1 MKKIIK
7 CSTGPALAICLLIIS
22 GVSSFSQD
30 KIQINY
36 ADSLIGRTINGEQ
49 VREAIGNVALT
60 HNNVRIYCNRVLQ
73 YFDQNKADLYGN
85 VKVLKD
91 TMSIYAPKGTYYGAE
106 SKVICQDGA
115 TLNDT
120 KTTLK
125 ADYGIYFFTTDLAS
139 FKGNVKIYD
148 NKTYT
153 LTSDALDYYRGI
165 NKSYAK
171 GNVKIVTDSATIY
184 SDSLIYEKSAGIAT
198 GIQNV
203 KIETPSSVIYSDRL
217 VYYENEKK
225 SIADDHVKIIF
236 LNDNATIFGDHG
248 ENYERKHYAFVKG
261 KTHLVQYEKK
271 KNSPEVDTLLI
282 YSEKMEAFRVQP
294 EYYIARDSVKVIRTD
309 FLSNSQV
316 GYYFKDISGTGGVIS
331 LSVNPVVWK
340 DSLQITGDSIYAF
353 YKEELD
359 RIYVNKEAFALQP
372 NDKFPDRFDQISG
385 VFMLMKFKENQLDY
399 IRVDTNAASIYF
411 VYEEEEA
418 SGVNRATGQIITL
431 FFKDKQVEKVKI
443 VGSPKGT
450 YYPENMIK
458 LNDLRLLGFKIRT
471 DKPKRVFN

>member
-1 MKKIIK
+1 MNKAFKY
-7 CSTGPALAICLLIIS
+7 PPRQVLAVFLLIVFS
-22 GVSSFSQD
+22 TASFSQD

-36 ADSLIGRTINGEQ
+36 ADSLIGRTVNGEQ

-60 HNNVRIYCNRVLQ
+60 HNNVKIYCNRVLQ
-73 YFDQNKADLYGN
+73 YFDQNKADLFGN

-91 TMSIYAPKGTYYGAE
+91 TMSIYAPRGTYYGTE
-106 SKVICQDGA
+106 SKVICPDGA

-120 KTTLK
+120 KTTVK
-125 ADYGIYFFTTDLAS
+125 ANYGIYFFTTDLAS
-139 FKGNVKIYD
+139 FKGDVKIYD

-153 LTSDALDYYRGI
+153 MTSDALDYYRGT

-184 SDSLIYEKSAGIAT
+184 SDSLIYEKMMGIAT

-236 LNDNATIFGDHG
+236 LNDNATIYGDHG
-248 ENYERKHYAFVKG
+248 ENFERKHYAFVKG

-294 EYYIARDSVKVIRTD
+294 EYYIARDSVKVIRSD

-340 DSLQITGDSIYAF
+340 DSLQITGDSIYAY
-353 YKEELD
+353 YKDELD

-385 VFMLMKFKENQLDY
+385 VFMLMKFIENQLDY

-411 VYEEEEA
+411 VYEETEA

-471 DKPKRVFN
+471 DKPKRFYN

>member
-1 MKKIIK
+1 MVLSFVKSFCI
-7 CSTGPALAICLLIIS
+7 PVALLIFFIDS
-22 GVSSFSQD
+22 VSLSQD
-30 KIQINY
+30 KIKINY
-36 ADSLIGRTINGEQ
+36 ADSLIGRTVNGEQ

-60 HNNVRIYCNRVLQ
+60 HNNVKIYCNRVLQ
-73 YFDQNKADLYGN
+73 YFDQNKADLFGN

-91 TMSIYAPKGTYYGAE
+91 TMSIYAPRGTYYGDD
-106 SKVICQDGA
+106 SKVICPDGA

-120 KTTLK
+120 KTTVK
-125 ADYGIYFFTTDLAS
+125 ANYGIYYFTTDLAS
-139 FKGNVKIYD
+139 FKGDVKIYD

-153 LTSDALDYYRGI
+153 MTSDALDYFRAV

-184 SDSLIYEKSAGIAT
+184 SDSLIYEKSIGIAT

-203 KIETPSSVIYSDRL
+203 KIESPSSIIFSDRL
-217 VYYENEKK
+217 VYNEIERK
-225 SIADDHVKIIF
+225 SVADDNVKIIF
-236 LNDNATIFGDHG
+236 LNDNATIYGNHG

-271 KNSPEVDTLLI
+271 KNSSLVDTLII
-282 YSEKMEAFRVQP
+282 YSEKMEAFRIQP
-294 EYYIARDSVKVIRTD
+294 EYYIATDSVKVIRSD

-331 LSVNPVVWK
+331 LSKNPVVWK
-340 DSLQITGDSIYAF
+340 DSLQITGDSIYAY

-385 VFMLMKFKENQLDY
+385 VFMLMKFNENQLDY

-411 VYEEEEA
+411 VYEDSAA
-418 SGVNRATGQIITL
+418 SGVNKATGQIITL

-443 VGSPKGT
+443 VGAPKGT
-450 YYPENMIK
+450 YFPENMIK
-458 LNDLRLLGFKIRT
+458 LNDLRLLGFKIRS
-471 DKPKRVFN
+471 DKPKRAYN